1 MLGSPAVKVT
11 PISLPGIRVVWPRL
25 LALRLDLLAIVE
37 GRDLLMVFTLENTGP
52 KLRHIRSLGYRPGTL
67 SLSPSRAFLLLGNGS
82 GNWFEVRD
90 TKTDHAVTE
99 VGGPDAFPATFA
111 ALDGV
116 DVLVSAAR
124 AGRIDLV
131 SLPDGEALART
142 ELVQPKPFV
151 VDDMVPLGDGNDLA
165 IVGHPFLD
173 GYARRMFVPTG
184 EIQSGGR
191 AFKAKLEEALAKP
204 GCYDAGVGPCGWED
218 VVVHQGAG
226 RWGQP
231 ENAAEK
237 GLTVRKLATGEV
249 TEKVPC
255 DQPIGVRQG
264 LMGTSLTVAFAA
276 DGGVHVLP
284 RQGLAGTERVFL
296 PARAVSFDQEAG
308 RVALATA
315 ESQIHV
321 VELART

>member
-1 MLGSPAVKVT
+1 MPGSPAVKIA
-11 PISLPGIRVVWPRL
+11 PIALPGIRVVWPRL

-37 GRDLLMVFTLENTGP
+37 GRDLLMVFTLEDSGP

-67 SLSPSRAFLLLGNGS
+67 SLSASRAFLMLGNGA

-90 TKTDHAVTE
+90 TKTADAVAE
-99 VGGPDAFPATFA
+99 VAGPDAFSATFA
-111 ALDGV
+111 ALDGM
-116 DVLVSAAR
+116 DVLISAAR
-124 AGRIDLV
+124 VGRIDV
-131 SLPDGEALART
+131 IGLPDGEALART
-142 ELVQPKPFV
+142 ELAQPKPFI
-151 VDDMVPLGDGNDLA
+151 VDDMVPIGDGSNLA

-173 GYARRMFVPTG
+173 GYARQMFVPTSLLQ
-184 EIQSGGR
+184 EGGR
-191 AFKAKLEEALAKP
+191 GFATKLEETLAKP
-204 GCYDAGVGPCGWED
+204 GFYDAGVGPCGWED

-231 ENAAEK
+231 ENVAEK
-237 GLTVRKLATGEV
+237 GLTVRRLANGEV
-249 TEKVPC
+249 LEKVPC
-255 DQPIGVRQG
+255 DHLIGSRQG
-264 LMGTSLTVAFAA
+264 LMGTSLVVAFGA
-276 DGGVHVLP
+276 DGGVHLLP
-284 RQGLAGTERVFL
+284 RKGLSAERLFL

>member
-1 MLGSPAVKVT
+1 MPGSPAAKVT
-11 PISLPGIRVVWPRL
+11 PIALPGIRVVWPRL

-67 SLSPSRAFLLLGNGS
+67 SLSPSRAFLLLGNGG

-90 TKTDHAVTE
+90 SKTDHTVAE
-99 VGGPDAFPATFA
+99 VGGPDAFSATFA

-116 DVLVSAAR
+116 DVLVSAPR
-124 AGRIDLV
+124 AGRIDLT
-131 SLPDGEALART
+131 SLPDGEALAHT
-142 ELVQPKPFV
+142 ELTQPKPFV

-173 GYARRMFVPTG
+173 GYARRMFVQTG
-184 EIQSGGR
+184 VIQSGGR
-191 AFKAKLEEALAKP
+191 PFATKLEEALAKP

-237 GLTVRKLATGEV
+237 GLTVRRLATGEIL
-249 TEKVPC
+249 EKVPC
-255 DQPIGVRQG
+255 DRAIGVRQG
-264 LMGTSLTVAFAA
+264 LMGTSLAVAFAA

-284 RQGLAGTERVFL
+284 RQGLAGGEPVFL
-296 PARAVSFDQEAG
+296 PARAASFDQEAG

>member
-1 MLGSPAVKVT
+1 MLGSPAAKVT
-11 PISLPGIRVVWPRL
+11 PIALPGIRVVWPRL

-52 KLRHIRSLGYRPGTL
+52 KLRHIRSLGYRPGSL
-67 SLSPSRAFLLLGNGS
+67 SLSPSRAFLLLGNGA

-90 TKTDHAVTE
+90 TKTDHPATE
-99 VGGPDAFPATFA
+99 VCGPDAFPATFA

-124 AGRIDLV
+124 AGRIDVV

-142 ELVQPKPFV
+142 ELASPKPFV
-151 VDDMVPLGDGNDLA
+151 VDDIVPLGDGNDLA

-173 GYARRMFVPTG
+173 GYARRMFVPTSA
-184 EIQSGGR
+184 IQAGGR
-191 AFKAKLEEALAKP
+191 AFGTKLEETLAKP

-231 ENAAEK
+231 ENPAEK
-237 GLTVRKLATGEV
+237 GLTVRRLATGEIL
-249 TEKVPC
+249 EKVPC

-264 LMGTSLTVAFAA
+264 LMGTSLAIAFAA

-284 RQGLAGTERVFL
+284 RQGLAGAEPVFL
-296 PARAVSFDQEAG
+296 PARAASFDQEAG
-308 RVALATA
+308 RVALATV
-315 ESQIHV
+315 ESQVHV